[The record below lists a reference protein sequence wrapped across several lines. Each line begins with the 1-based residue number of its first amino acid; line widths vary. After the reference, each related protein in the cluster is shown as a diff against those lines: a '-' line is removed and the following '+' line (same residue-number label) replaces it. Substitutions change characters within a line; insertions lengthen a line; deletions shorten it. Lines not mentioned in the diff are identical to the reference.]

1 MKYKLAQNNPMRS
14 QTFCEFGFPLTAL
27 GCGKICSEIIV
38 KKTLA
43 FIRTKLLVELGQKVP
58 VGQNL
63 KLFKSSSKP
72 DQQGLSSSIRF
83 EVMYLR
89 TYRSSQNR
97 KCASLK
103 INDTLP
109 PPPPHRPSSWVL
121 LADFFWLGAPFPGH
135 FFSRG

>member
-1 MKYKLAQNNPMRS
+1 MVKSVLKL
-14 QTFCEFGFPLTAL
+14 LL
-27 GCGKICSEIIV
+27 
-38 KKTLA
+38 KKTLV
-43 FIRTKLLVELGQKVP
+43 FIRTKLLDELGQKVP

-103 INDTLP
+103 INGTPLQTKTESYWRIFLARSPLAGAFLDASLHLYKRVCP
-109 PPPPHRPSSWVL
+109 SVGPSVGPSVRPSVR
-121 LADFFWLGAPFPGH
+121 P
-135 FFSRG
+135 